1 MLMER
6 LIIGPYLLRGF
17 FLRKKKKWLADT
29 RIPFRFSFPKNIS
42 LCFAIPNDISK
53 QYKEV

>member
-42 LCFAIPNDISK
+42 WCFAIPNDISK